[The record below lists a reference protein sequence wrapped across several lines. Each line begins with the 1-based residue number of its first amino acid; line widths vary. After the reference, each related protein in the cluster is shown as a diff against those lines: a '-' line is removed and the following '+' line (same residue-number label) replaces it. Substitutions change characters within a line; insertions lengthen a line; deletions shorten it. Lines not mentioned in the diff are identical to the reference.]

1 MKEPTNMNTFEATIR
16 IHSPGGATMLVEA
29 RVAAIN
35 YFQARLLLERQYG
48 VGSLVGTPV
57 KI

>member
-1 MKEPTNMNTFEATIR
+1 MNTFEATIR
-16 IHSPGGATMLVEA
+16 IRSPGGATMLVKT

-48 VGSLVGTPV
+48 IGSLVGTPV
-57 KI
+57 RI